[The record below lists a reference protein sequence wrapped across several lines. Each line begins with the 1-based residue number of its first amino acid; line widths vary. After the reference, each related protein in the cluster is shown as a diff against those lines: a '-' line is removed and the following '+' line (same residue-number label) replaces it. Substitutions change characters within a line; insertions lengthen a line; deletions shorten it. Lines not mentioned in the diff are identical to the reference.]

1 VKVPVVETMSLDD
14 YNEMMIVVAHTIGA
28 MEAHVLF
35 HPGHDDIVLLQ
46 SWGEQFDALAAP
58 MPEALRGIPS
68 GSWQPYARWVVKTG
82 ASLFS
87 RLPGPDTSI
96 SLEEAMGRF
105 RWFVFK
111 YPTMSMAGN
120 LEVSL
125 QFASHLRSNWNGY
138 LDDLRD
144 KHPAGAAS
152 SRGPRVPWG
161 TSPAAGAGRG
171 GGHQG
176 PHGGGGASGGSRTE
190 AWRAGWR
197 CPVLLAVRADGVLPV
212 WRQVQVRGWD
222 AGPSG
227 GAASPTHDGRRIDAA
242 GPWAWLGAAY
252 RVVARSCTRGCVDM
266 FEL

>member
-1 VKVPVVETMSLDD
+1 MWWRPSVKVPVVETMGLDD
-14 YNEMMIVVAHTIGA
+14 YNEKMIVVAHTIGA

-176 PHGGGGASGGSRTE
+176 PHGGGGASGGRGQKRGARDGAAQCCWQFEQTGFCPYGDKCKF
-190 AWRAGWR
+190 AGGT
-197 CPVLLAVRADGVLPV
+197 PGHP
-212 WRQVQVRGWD
+212 G
-222 AGPSG
+222 GPPAQLTMG
-227 GAASPTHDGRRIDAA
+227 GASMRRGPGR
-242 GPWAWLGAAY
+242 G
-252 RVVARSCTRGCVDM
+252 
-266 FEL
+266 